1 MLFRSY
7 LRAVGGLLAMLP
19 ALPRDRA
26 LARRIRRRSDRD
38 LLISAPM
45 VVRDD
50 IAKHAIVRHGKAIY
64 ERFLDAYWKLLKP
77 LLPRSGTHESGAV

>member
-1 MLFRSY
+1 M
-7 LRAVGGLLAMLP
+7 RAVAGLIAMLP

-26 LARRIRRRSDRD
+26 LARRIRRVNDRN

-50 IAKHAIVRHGKAIY
+50 LAANVLVRNGKALY
-64 ERFLDAYWKLLKP
+64 ERALAGYWNLLKRTV
-77 LLPRSGTHESGAV
+77 LAR